1 MGKRKDKIGEKYE
14 AYKVKFA
21 GKNEADIL
29 KDVANLDKEI
39 KGKETALSKI
49 KTKEGKER
57 LEKDLKDLKQE
68 YENLLG
74 YVKHKDEIERIKE
87 IKDKINSK
95 LENKKEI
102 QRNLKQELDQYIKDN
117 IGRYK
122 ESKKNIEKAK
132 EGLGEV
138 DNNTLYES
146 EEFKKE
152 FEKTV
157 KNYTTKMKKLEEEM
171 KALPIAM
178 DKCDLAWRSLFANKT
193 WDEINLRAVK
203 MNYKGEK
210 ITALKEASKNVAP
223 AIKETAKEVKEEKTT
238 ETEKGNVKTN
248 TANVEPTR
256 IEYSENS
263 LTAEEEREA
272 EEAETALTDTRN
284 ESFLKKIGKFF
295 KNGFDKVVD
304 WFYKKEV
311 ITEEPII
318 SEDTIQTPTE
328 DVVEEVVEEIEEEV
342 KEPVRDAF
350 IQQLQAQVNHEKA
363 KERNDKGTY
372 NKPPRQEEK

>member
-14 AYKVKFA
+14 AYKVRFA
-21 GKNEADIL
+21 GKDEAEIL
-29 KDVANLDKEI
+29 KDVANLEKEI

-49 KTKEGKER
+49 KTQEGKER
-57 LEKDLKDLKQE
+57 LENDLKGLKQE

-87 IKDKINSK
+87 VKDKINSK

-157 KNYTTKMKKLEEEM
+157 KSYTTKLKRLEEEM

-193 WDEINLRAVK
+193 WDEINARAVK

-210 ITALKEASKNVAP
+210 ISDLKEASKKVAP
-223 AIKETAKEVKEEKTT
+223 AIKETAEEVKETKTA
-238 ETEKGNVKTN
+238 EADEAKV
-248 TANVEPTR
+248 APSV
-256 IEYSENS
+256 IAYSEAP
-263 LTAEEEREA
+263 LTAEEEKEI
-272 EEAETALTDTRN
+272 EEETALANPKD

-295 KNGFDKVVD
+295 KNGFNKVVD
-304 WFYKKEV
+304 WFYKKEEV
-311 ITEEPII
+311 VEEPTM
-318 SEDTIQTPTE
+318 EADATE
-328 DVVEEVVEEIEEEV
+328 KPIEEVVEETVEDVKEEV
-342 KEPVRDAF
+342 KEPIRDAF
-350 IQQLQAQVNHEKA
+350 MQQLQAQVNHEKA
-363 KERNDKGTY
+363 KQRNDKGTY
-372 NKPPRQEEK
+372 NKPPQQTR